1 MSQVH
6 QLHEHSPVVLEHQK
20 QRAQEFSL
28 RIADKVTAFAGSMTF
43 VYIHTVVFAVWMLI
57 LESDPW
63 PRLTLCVSLEAIY
76 LSTFI
81 LISQNRQSA
90 FQQQKADH
98 DFHTAEQEIKTNT
111 ELTRTIHDLTAEIRD
126 RIVSPPERR
135 S

>member
-6 QLHEHSPVVLEHQK
+6 QLQEHSPVVLEHQK

-28 RIADKVTAFAGSMTF
+28 RIADKITAFAGSMNF

-57 LESDPW
+57 LESPPW
-63 PRLTLCVSLEAIY
+63 PRLTLWVSLEAIY

-98 DFHTAEQEIKTNT
+98 DFHTAEQELKTNT
-111 ELTRTIHDLTAEIRD
+111 EHTRAIHDLTTEIHD
-126 RIVSPPERR
+126 RIVSPPEPRT
-135 S
+135 